1 MSHRREASE
10 RCKVTPAG
18 NGRADRGVR
27 IQPVYTPYVWLAAMM
42 FAIVAAFAFVVFC
55 ICW

>member
-1 MSHRREASE
+1 M
-10 RCKVTPAG
+10 TPAG